1 MQMKKGSILV
11 IFSLF
16 LAFVAPA
23 ATILNSI
30 PGVNESIAAAIK
42 IGNSGELAKYFNNT
56 VEIQI
61 PGNEGTFSKNQ
72 AEMIIKE
79 FFSKNPPSGYT
90 TNQQGSSNGGSQFMI
105 GTYKSGKLVFH
116 VYILIKPAGGKMLI
130 QQLHFENE

>member
-1 MQMKKGSILV
+1 MKKTSILV

-16 LAFVAPA
+16 LTLLLSAE
-23 ATILNSI
+23 TITPVP

-42 IGNSGELAKYFNNT
+42 VGNSSELAKYFNNT

-72 AEMIIKE
+72 AEMIMKE
-79 FFSKNPPSGYT
+79 FFAKNSPAGFS
-90 TNQQGSSNGGSQFMI
+90 TNQQGSSNGGAQFII

-116 VYILIKPAGGKMLI
+116 VYILVKPVAGKMLI

>member
-1 MQMKKGSILV
+1 MKNTSILV

-16 LAFVAPA
+16 MVLQLRAETLAPVV
-23 ATILNSI
+23 
-30 PGVNESIAAAIK
+30 PGTNESMVAAIK
-42 IGNSGELAKYFNNT
+42 AGNSSDLAKYFNNT

-79 FFSKNPPSGYT
+79 FFAKNPPAAYS
-90 TNQQGSSNGGSQFMI
+90 TNQTGSSKGGAQFMI

-116 VYILIKPAGGKMLI
+116 VYILIKPIEGKMLI

>member
-1 MQMKKGSILV
+1 MKNASILV

-16 LAFVAPA
+16 LAVQLTAE
-23 ATILNSI
+23 TILPI
-30 PGVNESIAAAIK
+30 TPGANESIAAAIK
-42 IGNSGELAKYFNNT
+42 AGNSGELAKYFNNT

-61 PGNEGTFSKNQ
+61 PGNEGTFSKSQ

-79 FFSKNPPSGYT
+79 FFAKNPPAGYA
-90 TNQQGSSNGGSQFMI
+90 TNQQGSSNGGAQFII

-116 VYILIKPAGGKMLI
+116 VYILIKPVAGKMLI

>member
-1 MQMKKGSILV
+1 MKNTSILV

-16 LAFVAPA
+16 MALQLTAETLLPTV
-23 ATILNSI
+23 
-30 PGVNESIAAAIK
+30 PGTNESVAAAIK
-42 IGNSGELAKYFNNT
+42 AGNSGELAKYFNNT

-72 AEMIIKE
+72 AEMIMKE
-79 FFSKNPPSGYT
+79 FFTKNPPAAYS
-90 TNQQGSSNGGSQFMI
+90 TNQQGSSKGGSQFMI

-116 VYILIKPAGGKMLI
+116 VYILIKPIEGKMLI

>member
-1 MQMKKGSILV
+1 MKKASILV

-16 LAFVAPA
+16 LTLLISAETISS
-23 ATILNSI
+23 AT

-42 IGNSGELAKYFNNT
+42 TGNSAELAKYFNNT

-79 FFSKNPPSGYT
+79 FFAKNPSAGYT
-90 TNQQGSSNGGSQFMI
+90 TNQQGSSNGGAQFMI
-105 GTYKSGKLVFH
+105 GTYKSGKLIFH
-116 VYILIKPAGGKMLI
+116 VYILVKPVSGKMLV

>member
-1 MQMKKGSILV
+1 MKKTSILV
-11 IFSLF
+11 IFSLV
-16 LAFVAPA
+16 LAFVSFAG
-23 ATILNSI
+23 TIFSVA

-42 IGNSGELAKYFNNT
+42 IGNSGELAKYFNST

-72 AEMIIKE
+72 AEMIMKE
-79 FFSKNPPSGYT
+79 FFTKNASAGYS
-90 TNQQGSSNGGSQFMI
+90 TNQQGSSNGGAQFMI

-116 VYILIKPAGGKMLI
+116 VYILVKPVSGKMLI